1 MRYTVQNLPSFVVN
15 VFKVFF
21 AKSQNTSHKILNP
34 WAYGGVLCLKAHSPV
49 YCWHV
54 LTCFLSVYLCFYC
67 TSVSPQALKDRW
79 NVVSLPSR
87 WEIIEVIQSVLS
99 VCLCMYVCV
108 CEEESGRKAQRC
120 YHLPH
125 DARLVS
131 RDGCFSVSLPWRG
144 FWFPGSVS
152 SVIGLE
158 ARAAVMFSP
167 LPFVWPLSLLF
178 FSSPAQAGRGL
189 IRKKMNEV
197 H

>member
-1 MRYTVQNLPSFVVN
+1 MQNLPSFVVN

-67 TSVSPQALKDRW
+67 TSVSPQVLKDRW

-99 VCLCMYVCV
+99 VCLCMYVCMCV
-108 CEEESGRKAQRC
+108 WGGEWKKGTEM
-120 YHLPH
+120 LPS
-125 DARLVS
+125 ASWCPAGLPWWMFLSVIAMERFLVS
-131 RDGCFSVSLPWRG
+131 RQC
-144 FWFPGSVS
+144 
-152 SVIGLE
+152 
-158 ARAAVMFSP
+158 
-167 LPFVWPLSLLF
+167 F
-178 FSSPAQAGRGL
+178 FSDWLRG
-189 IRKKMNEV
+189 
-197 H
+197 